1 MSLLGSSYS
10 IAPESVSSINRNF
23 VNSDASD
30 PPAFLFSSSQNPG
43 SLSINPRVLP
53 EPINNIQAANS
64 KVFGMT
70 GGKGKK
76 WSAKKH
82 IKKINNISNMYK
94 MKGNKGTIRKRIRK
108 IKSRIRSK
116 FGTKSRKSH
125 KRSNRRGSQHLMRGG
140 YSQYMNNYPDTPSY
154 STGGILPPSLSA
166 LASPTPFTRLANI
179 NGIDNLNH
187 NALNSFG
194 KSGSG
199 MGFPSRGSY

>member
-10 IAPESVSSINRNF
+10 IAPPSVSSINRNF
-23 VNSDASD
+23 VDSDASD
-30 PPAFLFSSSQNPG
+30 PPASLFSSSQNPG

-82 IKKINNISNMYK
+82 MKKINNISNMYK

-108 IKSRIRSK
+108 IKSRLRSR
-116 FGTKSRKSH
+116 FGIKSRKNH
-125 KRSNRRGSQHLMRGG
+125 KRSNRRDTRYAMKGG
-140 YSQYMNNYPDTPSY
+140 YSQYMNNLPDTPSY

-166 LASPTPFTRLANI
+166 LASPTPFTRLPNI

>member
-10 IAPESVSSINRNF
+10 IAPPSVSSIIRNL
-23 VNSDASD
+23 VDSDASD

-64 KVFGMT
+64 KIFGMT
-70 GGKGKK
+70 GGKRKGKK

-108 IKSRIRSK
+108 IKSRLRSK
-116 FGTKSRKSH
+116 FGIKSRKNH
-125 KRSNRRGSQHLMRGG
+125 KRSNRRYVMKGG
-140 YSQYMNNYPDTPSY
+140 YSQYMNNLPDTPSY

-166 LASPTPFTRLANI
+166 LASPTPFFKLPNI